1 VSGWGG
7 GKEVRRMAETKEMG
21 EPSSSP
27 AADPSEEVASTPP
40 ASHGDAEEDLGS
52 WLISCLQAVY

>member
-1 VSGWGG
+1 
-7 GKEVRRMAETKEMG
+7 MAETKKMG